1 MSLRGIL
8 MLMVAAVLGGAAVF
22 MARGWLE
29 AQVPKTLIV
38 AEKKESAVE
47 LVTVV
52 VARRDLFFGDRLV
65 GDFVEETQWPAKLVP
80 AGSFNSI
87 KELLAQSRVVVRP
100 IAKNEPILPAKLSGE
115 GGRATLSSIVADDMR
130 AVTIRVNDVNGVAG
144 FVLPGDR
151 VDILLTREL
160 DKDNPITDIV
170 LQNMKVLGIDQN
182 ANDESDKPKIVRTVT
197 IEATPYQ
204 GQKLTLAA
212 QVGILNLSLRGHLD
226 VQPAPQRTVTVAD
239 LGGSEINQS
248 PNDLVASGRNGA
260 AKNDV
265 EKNKVPD
272 GMAKNGV
279 DGVALIPASVV
290 ASAAGKD
297 EEDETETAEV
307 VTTPLVDPWAY
318 VTVIRGAQSS
328 QYKVRPGR

>member
-1 MSLRGIL
+1 MSFRGIF
-8 MLMVAAVLGGAAVF
+8 MLMIAALLGGAAVF
-22 MARGWLE
+22 VARGWLE
-29 AQVPKTLIV
+29 AQVPKPLIV
-38 AEKKESAVE
+38 SEKKGPAVE

-52 VARRDLFFGDRLV
+52 VARRDLFFGDKLV

-80 AGSFNSI
+80 AGSFNSA

-130 AVTIRVNDVNGVAG
+130 AVTIRVNDVLGVAG

-160 DKDNPITDIV
+160 GKDNPITDIV
-170 LQNMKVLGIDQN
+170 LQNMKVLGIDQD
-182 ANDESDKPKIVRTVT
+182 ANDESDKPKVVRTVT
-197 IEATPYQ
+197 VEATPYQ

-212 QVGILNLSLRGHLD
+212 QVGSLTLSLRNHLD

-239 LGGSEINQS
+239 LGGSEINRS
-248 PNDLVASGRNGA
+248 PNALVAGRNGA
-260 AKNDV
+260 AKNGI

-272 GMAKNGV
+272 GMAKNGI
-279 DGVALIPASVV
+279 DGVALTPAAAV

-318 VTVIRGAQSS
+318 VTVLRGTESS

>member
-1 MSLRGIL
+1 
-8 MLMVAAVLGGAAVF
+8 
-22 MARGWLE
+22 
-29 AQVPKTLIV
+29 
-38 AEKKESAVE
+38 
-47 LVTVV
+47 
-52 VARRDLFFGDRLV
+52 
-65 GDFVEETQWPAKLVP
+65 
-80 AGSFNSI
+80 
-87 KELLAQSRVVVRP
+87 
-100 IAKNEPILPAKLSGE
+100 
-115 GGRATLSSIVADDMR
+115 
-130 AVTIRVNDVNGVAG
+130 
-144 FVLPGDR
+144 
-151 VDILLTREL
+151 
-160 DKDNPITDIV
+160 
-170 LQNMKVLGIDQN
+170 LQNIKVLGIDQN

-239 LGGSEINQS
+239 LGGSEINRS

-260 AKNDV
+260 AKNGV

-272 GMAKNGV
+272 GIAKNGV
-279 DGVALIPASVV
+279 DGVAVIPASVV
-290 ASAAGKD
+290 ASAAEQD